1 MLLIGLLGI
10 GVGGFALLNPPV
22 SMMAFVLLVAVQAL
36 FLGGFL
42 LLLGW
47 RIRATSE
54 REWILYVSGALSLLA
69 GALIVANP
77 AAGGLSVIWV
87 VATWAIV
94 IGILRI
100 VFAFKVRNLPERLT
114 AR

>member
-1 MLLIGLLGI
+1 
-10 GVGGFALLNPPV
+10 
-22 SMMAFVLLVAVQAL
+22 
-36 FLGGFL
+36 
-42 LLLGW
+42 
-47 RIRATSE
+47 
-54 REWILYVSGALSLLA
+54 
-69 GALIVANP
+69 VANP

>member
-1 MLLIGLLGI
+1 
-10 GVGGFALLNPPV
+10 
-22 SMMAFVLLVAVQAL
+22 MMAFVLLVAAQAL

-69 GALIVANP
+69 GVLIVANP

-100 VFAFKVRNLPERLT
+100 AFAFKVRNLPERLT